1 MEKKDR
7 RSQITVDTNA
17 IVFLP
22 FLVTSVLPLSY
33 LYSLP
38 TPIDFKTENYYF
50 ITNGIFKLPLETTEV
65 TESI

>member
-38 TPIDFKTENYYF
+38 TPIDLKMK
-50 ITNGIFKLPLETTEV
+50 IIIL
-65 TESI
+65 

>member
-1 MEKKDR
+1 MEKKDQ

-22 FLVTSVLPLSY
+22 FLVTSVLSLSY
-33 LYSLP
+33 YLYFLP

-50 ITNGIFKLPLETTEV
+50 ITNGIFKLPLEFG
-65 TESI
+65 

>member
-1 MEKKDR
+1 MEKKDQ

-22 FLVTSVLPLSY
+22 FLVTSVLSLSY